1 MAPRLKA
8 KYENDIVPEL
18 KKEFGYTNPMQVPRL
33 VKVTVNMG
41 LGEAIQNPKLI
52 ETCARELGQITGQ
65 RPIVNRA
72 KKSISTFKLRQGM
85 PIGVSVTL
93 RRAHA
98 WEFLDRL
105 LNLALPRVRDFRG
118 VSPKGFDGAGNY
130 TLGLK
135 EQIVFPEID
144 YDKVE
149 KIKGLNVSIVTTART
164 DDEARSFLAHLGMP
178 FRK

>member
-1 MAPRLKA
+1 MAPRLME
-8 KYENDIVPEL
+8 KYTTEIRDKLVQ
-18 KKEFGYTNPMQVPRL
+18 EFSYTNPMEVPRV
-33 VKVTVNMG
+33 VKVTLNMG

-52 ETCARELGQITGQ
+52 GSCAKELGQIVGQ

-72 KKSISTFKLRQGM
+72 KKSISTYKLRQGM

-93 RRAHA
+93 RRDRM

-105 LNLALPRVRDFRG
+105 VNVALPRVRDFRG
-118 VSPKGFDGAGNY
+118 VNPKGFDGMGNF

-149 KIKGLNVSIVTTART
+149 KIKGMNISIVTTART
-164 DDEARSFLAHLGMP
+164 DDEARSLLASLGMP
-178 FRK
+178 FRT